1 VAQRSRTIRIAL
13 VAAGHHVLAL
23 VRDRAASAVLEDA
36 DAAAAG
42 CSTQAHRARSVGHT
56 PGESARSSPAKV
68 RGAKSLVEHCVEHCV
83 ELNDG
88 VGHARSLADDAPS
101 EISRRMHDGAKR
113 HPLPWNV
120 PASSAGGIRE
130 PSPRSRFAI
139 ALSFGRFRTASSPP
153 QLLRLKK
160 RPLDPQSLRTRS
172 R

>member
-1 VAQRSRTIRIAL
+1 MPPQQ
-13 VAAGHHVLAL
+13 
-23 VRDRAASAVLEDA
+23 
-36 DAAAAG
+36 AAARRH
-42 CSTQAHRARSVGHT
+42 TARGQSGT
-56 PGESARSSPAKV
+56 RPAKV

-83 ELNDG
+83 NDG

-153 QLLRLKK
+153 AEEKAARSAKPADAVPTEDLFAGCVSAVHLPLKL
-160 RPLDPQSLRTRS
+160 P
-172 R
+172 